1 MGKGKNIMKIIP
13 FVKAP
18 REYKVQSN
26 AAISENL
33 SADSLVSSVI
43 VDVDNG

>member
-1 MGKGKNIMKIIP
+1 MTSVKILQLQDT
-13 FVKAP
+13 
-18 REYKVQSN
+18 REYKAQSN